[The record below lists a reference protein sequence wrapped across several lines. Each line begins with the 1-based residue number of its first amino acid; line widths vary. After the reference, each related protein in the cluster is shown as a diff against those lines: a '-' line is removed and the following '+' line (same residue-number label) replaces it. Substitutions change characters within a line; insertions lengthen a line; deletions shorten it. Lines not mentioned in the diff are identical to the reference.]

1 MQNTPELV
9 VDDILSALLDDETVG
24 GLAELEI
31 DPSQMPV
38 AKSSVVW
45 TVTAHC

>member
-1 MQNTPELV
+1 MENTTELAV
-9 VDDILSALLDDETVG
+9 EDILSTLLDDETAG
-24 GLAELEI
+24 DLAELEI